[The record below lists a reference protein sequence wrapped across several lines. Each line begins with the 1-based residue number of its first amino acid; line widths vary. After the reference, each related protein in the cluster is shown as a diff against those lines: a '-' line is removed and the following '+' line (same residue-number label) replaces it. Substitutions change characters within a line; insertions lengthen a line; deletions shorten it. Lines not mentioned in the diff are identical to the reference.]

1 VTTREE
7 YVTMPV
13 IDDGLVMDNLEETT
27 QAEIEAHLIRLWRNR
42 GPLYAMS
49 SISIMLDN
57 RPDFAKL
64 HRRGAAMFGRPSP
77 PDELVGGLGNLHAY
91 IHLGFEPGILNE
103 VRNRQRQGISKSQ
116 FLDLFMMAQLSAGI
130 RGLQHIYNAVG
141 TLLPDFQNRPVSP
154 PFPEGW
160 APDADAFKAGL
171 DLSTP
176 ELTSQDREAIE
187 AWYLATI
194 GEVPRSVRFAAK
206 HHPTYL
212 KGYRA
217 KWEAAFRGGL
227 PKQMMPYLMLRHN
240 TNNALKDGIRESA
253 LLGKAWGMSKMWVIK
268 AVTQSGYYFTGLEAL
283 SVAEEALAPV
293 LDNWE

>member
-1 VTTREE
+1 MSVHEE
-7 YVTMPV
+7 DLSVPV

-27 QAEIEAHLIRLWRNR
+27 QDEIDAHLTRRWRNR

-49 SISIMLDN
+49 SISIMLDH

-77 PDELVGGLGNLHAY
+77 TDELVGGLGNLHTY

-103 VRNRQRQGISKSQ
+103 VRNRQRQGVSRAQ

-141 TLLPDFQNRPVSP
+141 ILLSDFQDRPATP

-160 APDADAFKAGL
+160 APDSDAFKAGL

-176 ELTSQDREAIE
+176 ELTGR
-187 AWYLATI
+187 
-194 GEVPRSVRFAAK
+194 PRRHRSVVCRDD
-206 HHPTYL
+206 
-212 KGYRA
+212 R
-217 KWEAAFRGGL
+217 RGTPLSHLRRQAPPRLLEGL
-227 PKQMMPYLMLRHN
+227 PCEMGSRFPRRTAEANDALSHVAPQYEQRPQGRHPRVG
-240 TNNALKDGIRESA
+240 ASGQSVGL
-253 LLGKAWGMSKMWVIK
+253 SKMWVIK

-283 SVAEEALAPV
+283 SVADEALAPI
-293 LDNWE
+293 LENWE